1 MKKLFFLLLTAIT
14 FVSCSK
20 SDKGEKETTVL
31 IRVKNQTNVPFAAVS
46 AAQSEFGA
54 VNPGAVTSYKS
65 LKDVVAYPGALL
77 VVNREKVDTI
87 YAGLLYCGTP
97 PIPMLE
103 NGKYT
108 LEIFAD
114 ASTYSGFNS
123 RYKKD

>member
-1 MKKLFFLLLTAIT
+1 MKKLFLLLLAATT
-14 FVSCSK
+14 FTSCSK
-20 SDKGEKETTVL
+20 SDDGEKETNVL
-31 IRVKNQTNVPFAAVS
+31 IRVQNQTTVPFESVS
-46 AAQSEFGA
+46 AAQSEFG
-54 VNPGAVTSYKS
+54 VLNPGAVTSYKS

-77 VVNREKVDTI
+77 VINREKTDTI

-108 LEIFAD
+108 LEIFMD